1 MQKLNLCIDID
12 GTVTEPYYWLERANR
27 YFDKQL
33 KPEDIIAYEIHTM
46 LGVGEDDY
54 NEFYDLY
61 GKLLHK
67 ESEARFGASEIIKR
81 LYHNHKIHF
90 VTAREEKMEDVS
102 IEWLARHEMPMDTI
116 AHLGSHYKVA
126 KAREL
131 KSDLFIEDCYNN
143 AVQIAKAGF
152 DVLLIDC
159 SYNKG
164 PLPQNVVRV
173 KNWFEIYKITEIRAQ
188 RKNLDFKLAL

>member
-27 YFDKQL
+27 YFGKQL
-33 KPEDIIAYEIHTM
+33 KPEDITAYEIHSM
-46 LGVGEDDY
+46 LGVEEDDY
-54 NEFYDLY
+54 IEFYELY

-81 LYHNHKIHF
+81 LYHNHNVHF
-90 VTAREEKMEDVS
+90 VTAREEKMRDTS
-102 IEWLARHEMPMDTI
+102 IEWLARHEMPMDSI
-116 AHLGSHYKVA
+116 SLLGSHYKVD

-152 DVLLIDC
+152 DVLLVDC

-164 PLPQNVVRV
+164 PLPQNVMRV
-173 KNWFEIYKITEIRAQ
+173 NNWFEIFKITEIRAQ